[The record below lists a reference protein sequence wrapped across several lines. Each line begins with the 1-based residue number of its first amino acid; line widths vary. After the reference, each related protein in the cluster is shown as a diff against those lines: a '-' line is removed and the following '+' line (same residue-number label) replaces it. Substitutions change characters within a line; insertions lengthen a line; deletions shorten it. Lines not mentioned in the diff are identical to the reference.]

1 MNEQKRMVE
10 KMLMVGCAK
19 NGYISVKAV
28 IKKTGWKK
36 QKVLAL
42 GRLLIKE
49 RIFSEIVYSQWAR
62 NAKGYSL

>member
-1 MNEQKRMVE
+1 MNEQKRLVE

-19 NGYISVKAV
+19 NGYVSVKAV

-42 GRLLIKE
+42 GRLLMKE
-49 RIFSEIVYSQWAR
+49 RIFSEMVYSHWTR
-62 NAKGYSL
+62 NVKGYSL